1 MKHRNKLLLLVFP
14 LVIFGFAANPG
25 VSAAAQAEFI
35 LKISTGLSETSP
47 NAQALKGF
55 KTHLE
60 QLTNGRINVRVYT
73 GGTLVTSDEMNAE
86 MAISGGLE
94 IAVSPPFALGK
105 VTSAPEFEIF
115 DYPYMFKTDE
125 VMFGYAESEVIKKV
139 VERIEGKYNIKIMGF
154 YHISWLD
161 IGNRVRPLAAVP
173 KDGRGM
179 KIRSPMGTIWVDTL
193 KCLGPSPVPIAFGEI
208 FSALQQGTLDGVLT
222 TASNM
227 MNSRFYEVLKYVTF
241 SDHILSVYVVMVN
254 KVFYESLPA
263 DLQGHLATALDAF
276 RQNAVKF
283 YGEERAK
290 LPGLMREKGLEVYEL
305 TSKDYELWKEAV
317 QPAIEKNKDS
327 LGQGFYEETVKAIKE
342 IESRL
347 GL

>member
-1 MKHRNKLLLLVFP
+1 MKRIKHLALAVFVLVLIGSVP
-14 LVIFGFAANPG
+14 DNAKAAK
-25 VSAAAQAEFI
+25 AEFI

-47 NAQALKGF
+47 NAKALKGF
-55 KTHLE
+55 KAHLE
-60 QLTNGRINVRVYT
+60 QLTNSRINVQVYT

-115 DYPYMFKTDE
+115 DYPYMFKTDQ
-125 VMFGYAESEVIKKV
+125 VMLEYTKSDAVQKV
-139 VERIEGKYNIKIMGF
+139 VNRIESKYNVKIMGF

-161 IGNRVRPLAAVP
+161 IGNRTRPLVNVP
-173 KDGRGM
+173 DDGKGM
-179 KIRSPMGTIWVDTL
+179 KIRSPMGAIWVDTL

-227 MNSRFYEVLKYVTF
+227 MNSRFYEVLKHVTF

-254 KVFYESLPA
+254 KKFYERLPA

-276 RQNAVKF
+276 RENALKL
-283 YGEERAK
+283 YNEERTQ
-290 LPGLMREKGLEVYEL
+290 LPDQMRAKGLQVYEL
-305 TSKDYELWKEAV
+305 KPEDYTRWKTAV
-317 QPAIEKNKDS
+317 QPAIDNHKES
-327 LGQGFYEETVKAIKE
+327 LGKGFFEESIKAIKE
-342 IESRL
+342 IEANL
-347 GL
+347 GV